1 MDLAGPATWLIMP
14 PPSVFFT
21 GFADLTADAK
31 PWHWENEVNN
41 PNAGPVSFNAIFF
54 APGLGVKSYIVGLPA
69 GWSAYWDFDFAEIP
83 EVAAWR
89 FVAFNF
95 TRFTL
100 NFDSTVRE
108 DPPPIDTFFD
118 VFTQL
123 DPPGGPGGFACV
135 NPDDGKPELPG
146 DNCTIQEGFN
156 PELGSFGFKVPL
168 PASLGL
174 LAAGLL
180 LLAARLGRA
189 RKA

>member
-1 MDLAGPATWLIMP
+1 
-14 PPSVFFT
+14 VFLT
-21 GFADLTADAK
+21 GFADLKFVLAE

-41 PNAGPVSFNAIFF
+41 PNAFAVAFNAIFF
-54 APGLGVKSYIVGLPA
+54 APGLGVRSYIVGLPA

-95 TRFTL
+95 TGFTL
-100 NFDSTVRE
+100 LFDSTVRE
-108 DPPPIDTFFD
+108 DPPAFFD
-118 VFTQL
+118 VFVEL
-123 DPPGGPGGFACV
+123 DPPGGAGGFACV
-135 NPDDGKPELPG
+135 NDQGNPELPG
-146 DNCTIQEGFN
+146 QNNCTIQEGFN
-156 PELGSFGFKVPL
+156 PQLGSFGFRVPL

-180 LLAARLGRA
+180 LLAGRLGRV